1 MLHQRAQTHL
11 EEGDPK
17 MSECWTGGP
26 ADAYL
31 CVVKKPEP
39 EGACGG
45 MDAYL
50 SPLEVWALTQS
61 NQTGYTDTSECL
73 TLQRHPGKVVFI
85 TSYRVKLCIK
95 CKLEGGVNESLACK
109 GKGKRTNTG
118 PRC

>member
-50 SPLEVWALTQS
+50 SKVGHASHTIKS
-61 NQTGYTDTSECL
+61 NRL
-73 TLQRHPGKVVFI
+73 H
-85 TSYRVKLCIK
+85 
-95 CKLEGGVNESLACK
+95 
-109 GKGKRTNTG
+109 
-118 PRC
+118 

>member
-1 MLHQRAQTHL
+1 MLYQRAQTHL

-50 SPLEVWALTQS
+50 SPLVMHLTQS
-61 NQTGYTDTSECL
+61 NQTATRTRLSVSRYSA
-73 TLQRHPGKVVFI
+73 TLAKLSLLPVTQLSYAIKCQQIVVF
-85 TSYRVKLCIK
+85 SQKAR
-95 CKLEGGVNESLACK
+95 K
-109 GKGKRTNTG
+109 GY
-118 PRC
+118 